1 MVDNNTPTED
11 EIDARNVRT
20 REARKQGNDYVE
32 IIDPDA
38 AQPEP
43 TPVTA
48 QGPQEVTVRM
58 HPEHSV
64 AVVQSGGES
73 FVYDYGSD
81 PQVIRYDSDLGD
93 RPVTVELTD
102 GQVPEGLSTQG
113 MDNATVLAGI
123 RAVRANPDYVAPEPS
138 TPLPP
143 GAQARLDAHVAGAAR
158 AGHGIGGG
166 PADGAQVRPDPFAPE
181 IGGPNNQN
189 PDPFDGNGPVVM
201 SPVQTQPQA
210 AQPPAEAPQ
219 AETAAPAEPVTAQ
232 SLLDT
237 ITNNLADTQ
246 PPAIFDP
253 ATGINLSSVVLSGDH
268 SISAVTR
275 DTLVHAVENDLDVQ
289 RDRDG
294 NYVLSNGAVLHG
306 SDIET
311 LVEVGNL
318 DPDPQPSAPVVQ
330 TVTPA
335 PVVESTPDAL
345 PSPAELLETLR
356 VNMADPQ
363 PDPLHDI
370 RADGSRGV
378 NLNPIV
384 MNDGSEVS
392 RTTLAALENAVESDR
407 LVTNDSGDY
416 YLSVSDS
423 RIVNKDVG
431 NLNAMPDNQAP
442 QADIDHSVA
451 PEPDAVVPAV
461 QSVAPTAPPE
471 LIAAATAPSAPP
483 PPAQAEPAVS
493 APPRVAAVRST
504 DPAALQQMV
513 GADGQSNFLEAWDFN
528 GDGEMS
534 MGEIFQGFLGML
546 GIDMGGQSPGFGLTP
561 EPTVAMANNGPV
573 APDDNGA
580 QRVNPQTGGHIVV
593 NVAETQ
599 QNQQA
604 PVSPEQNPSMG
615 MGA

>member
-335 PVVESTPDAL
+335 P
-345 PSPAELLETLR
+345 
-356 VNMADPQ
+356 
-363 PDPLHDI
+363 
-370 RADGSRGV
+370 
-378 NLNPIV
+378 
-384 MNDGSEVS
+384 
-392 RTTLAALENAVESDR
+392 
-407 LVTNDSGDY
+407 
-416 YLSVSDS
+416 
-423 RIVNKDVG
+423 
-431 NLNAMPDNQAP
+431 
-442 QADIDHSVA
+442 
-451 PEPDAVVPAV
+451 EPDAVVPAV